1 MTRHHER
8 SKIKWDRRTKSAR
21 ENAIRN
27 YLVLAHRP
35 ATSQE
40 LLERL
45 REIAGQCEDAAFT
58 LLVPATPVRRL
69 LTWTEG
75 ESIAEAQRTAMEVQ
89 RLFERFGL
97 QITDV
102 VVGDASPVQAIAD
115 TIARG
120 GPFDAIVISTRAPG
134 ISRWLKLDVCARARE
149 RFRVPLIPVVAAR
162 EALAAA

>member
-1 MTRHHER
+1 MKGER
-8 SKIKWDRRTKSAR
+8 KNGTGDKISPRKRRPELSCPGASAR
-21 ENAIRN
+21 LQPGARGD
-27 YLVLAHRP
+27 
-35 ATSQE
+35 AT
-40 LLERL
+40 
-45 REIAGQCEDAAFT
+45 FT

-75 ESIAEAQRTAMEVQ
+75 ESIAEAQRTAVEVQ
-89 RLFERFGL
+89 RLFELSGL

-120 GPFDAIVISTRAPG
+120 GPFDAIVISTPAPG
-134 ISRWLKLDVCARARE
+134 ISRWLKLDVCARARD
-149 RFRVPLIPVVAAR
+149 RFRLPLIPVVATR